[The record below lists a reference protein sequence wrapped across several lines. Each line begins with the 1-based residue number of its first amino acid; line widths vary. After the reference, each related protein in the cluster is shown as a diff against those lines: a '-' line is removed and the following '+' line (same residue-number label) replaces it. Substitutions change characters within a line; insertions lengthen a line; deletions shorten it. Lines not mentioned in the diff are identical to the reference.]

1 MIRPQA
7 GILHSD
13 WKSRLLQS
21 RLEPNIPA
29 WKDGYNTWRK
39 ASSELYTEEPMLLIT
54 LRHTRIRVWL
64 SLHGHKRKTGRMCST
79 VKSGFF
85 QGVVGMTGGP
95 LGRGVWRNGKH
106 LLFILYTSV
115 SSVQFSRSA
124 VSGSLQPR
132 GHIPNGHKPLY
143 DLSILQKVWILL
155 FDLNFLVFYKKSEG
169 LEKQPSMLSFTERCP
184 WADANHP
191 SLGFSFSSESPDLE
205 QSISFL
211 ASQVCSWQWQRE
223 WSPGARHLH
232 SAQTTWAWILAWLWP
247 WTSYWTSLYLIFP
260 IYKYS

>member
-1 MIRPQA
+1 MLCPQA

-21 RLEPNIPA
+21 RLELNIPA

-39 ASSELYTEEPMLLIT
+39 ASSELYTEEPVLVIT
-54 LRHTRIRVWL
+54 LRHTWIQVWL

-85 QGVVGMTGGP
+85 QGVVGMPGGP

-124 VSGSLQPR
+124 VSGSLQTR

-143 DLSILQKVWILL
+143 DLSILQKVWIWL
-155 FDLNFLVFYKKSEG
+155 FDLNFWVFYKKSEG
-169 LEKQPSMLSFTERCP
+169 LEKTAFDALLHREMPLGWCQPPLSGSQFLIWESKLRAEHLLFSLPGLLLTVTEGVKPR
-184 WADANHP
+184 
-191 SLGFSFSSESPDLE
+191 
-205 QSISFL
+205 
-211 ASQVCSWQWQRE
+211 R
-223 WSPGARHLH
+223 
-232 SAQTTWAWILAWLWP
+232 
-247 WTSYWTSLYLIFP
+247 
-260 IYKYS
+260 